1 MREETC
7 RIYSETL
14 PERLPLSRQKEFKS
28 VRNMVIREA
37 LRLTLDGIQTPAERE
52 GIIDQGT
59 NTESH
64 MADHVPAQSDAN
76 HAALTAAGAVLRM
89 FDAMGR
95 IFEDNCKEDT
105 LYCGLQIDR
114 KRRRKLREW
123 KRARGIKS
131 DGEELELR

>member
-1 MREETC
+1 
-7 RIYSETL
+7 
-14 PERLPLSRQKEFKS
+14 
-28 VRNMVIREA
+28 
-37 LRLTLDGIQTPAERE
+37 
-52 GIIDQGT
+52 
-59 NTESH
+59 
-64 MADHVPAQSDAN
+64 
-76 HAALTAAGAVLRM
+76 M

-105 LYCGLQIDR
+105 LYRGLQTYR

>member
-1 MREETC
+1 MFLF
-7 RIYSETL
+7 IISG
-14 PERLPLSRQKEFKS
+14 LSLENN
-28 VRNMVIREA
+28 RNRGDDSYAGVN
-37 LRLTLDGIQTPAERE
+37 PA
-52 GIIDQGT
+52 
-59 NTESH
+59 
-64 MADHVPAQSDAN
+64 
-76 HAALTAAGAVLRM
+76 AALTAAGAVLRM

-105 LYCGLQIDR
+105 LYRGLQIDR